1 MDKLDVENLQKQT
14 IIDTFYIRKININ
27 LATIETFRKHPYIY
41 YKEAKMIVN
50 FKNQHGDFSSV
61 KDIQKIKP
69 ISPEIFRKIAPYLK
83 TDD

>member
-1 MDKLDVENLQKQT
+1 MYFA
-14 IIDTFYIRKININ
+14 TF
-27 LATIETFRKHPYIY
+27 F

-50 FKNQHGDFSSV
+50 YRTQHGDVREV

-69 ISPEIFRKIAPYLK
+69 ISPEIFRKIALYLK